1 MFITYRKY
9 SKYSLWAILAC
20 SLSFT
25 SCKKALDFSPED
37 KLDSSKMYNTLADA
51 DAVVLGIYG
60 QVAGLGERYIV
71 LNELRADLMD
81 VTQNANPYLQQVS
94 NHEVAEDNPYADP
107 SAFYKIIFNCN
118 DALKNFKVMERQ
130 GKLSNTEFN
139 QRYSDLAMLRA
150 WLYLQ
155 LGIHFGNVPYIKNTI
170 ESVDQIK
177 SLEDYPKTTFD
188 NLVDSLISDTKDLP
202 YQDPYAYPTGST
214 LVFTTDGA
222 STQKVF
228 ISKAHVLGE
237 LYLWKGN
244 YYEAAKSYKRLLSA
258 EDNNSNIDYLF
269 NFNRIGWSYFNV
281 SFARAQEGSS
291 LVNSLT
297 AGWRSMFALS
307 NTVREWNSEWNW
319 SIPYHNSFAPG
330 NPFIDLFSK
339 SGKYALKPSQKV
351 IDLWNSQTNNAG
363 IPWDPRSKLSYEVAA
378 NGDPV
383 ITKFTDNSGD
393 LLSLLNKGG
402 RWNINRAAGAHLRFA
417 EAANRDG
424 QGRLAYALAN
434 WGLISTFY
442 YGAFTSA
449 GTIAPGNFFE
459 LESEITHEGFGTNRT
474 TFAESSPYYFDARDN
489 ASIVRGVWYRNS
501 GIRGRA
507 TMPRWQFPGIEYG
520 PGTVSGYGS
529 VMTAFNVPQAD
540 LEDKIVEE
548 SALELAFEGERWS
561 DLMRIAKRR
570 HDPAFLADK
579 VYEKLLK
586 ANNPKAGA
594 VRSKLMDMN
603 NWYLPFKLR

>member
-1 MFITYRKY
+1 M
-9 SKYSLWAILAC
+9 
-20 SLSFT
+20 
-25 SCKKALDFSPED
+25 
-37 KLDSSKMYNTLADA
+37 
-51 DAVVLGIYG
+51 
-60 QVAGLGERYIV
+60 
-71 LNELRADLMD
+71 
-81 VTQNANPYLQQVS
+81 
-94 NHEVAEDNPYADP
+94 
-107 SAFYKIIFNCN
+107 
-118 DALKNFKVMERQ
+118 
-130 GKLSNTEFN
+130 
-139 QRYSDLAMLRA
+139 
-150 WLYLQ
+150 
-155 LGIHFGNVPYIKNTI
+155 
-170 ESVDQIK
+170 
-177 SLEDYPKTTFD
+177 
-188 NLVDSLISDTKDLP
+188 
-202 YQDPYAYPTGST
+202 
-214 LVFTTDGA
+214 
-222 STQKVF
+222 
-228 ISKAHVLGE
+228 
-237 LYLWKGN
+237 
-244 YYEAAKSYKRLLSA
+244 
-258 EDNNSNIDYLF
+258 
-269 NFNRIGWSYFNV
+269 
-281 SFARAQEGSS
+281 
-291 LVNSLT
+291 
-297 AGWRSMFALS
+297 
-307 NTVREWNSEWNW
+307 
-319 SIPYHNSFAPG
+319 
-330 NPFIDLFSK
+330 
-339 SGKYALKPSQKV
+339 
-351 IDLWNSQTNNAG
+351 
-363 IPWDPRSKLSYEVAA
+363 
-378 NGDPV
+378 
-383 ITKFTDNSGD
+383 

-459 LESEITHEGFGTNRT
+459 LESEITYEGFGTNRT

-507 TMPRWQFPGIEYG
+507 TMPRWQFSGIEYG

-529 VMTAFNVPQAD
+529 MMTAFNVPQAD

>member
-1 MFITYRKY
+1 MLRIDQKY
-9 SKYSLWAILAC
+9 MIWAIIACILA
-20 SLSFT
+20 LS
-25 SCKKALDFSPED
+25 SCKKALDFLPED
-37 KLDSSKMYNTLADA
+37 KVDSSKMYNTLADA

-60 QVAGLGERYIV
+60 QVATLGDRYIV

-81 VTQNANPYLQQVS
+81 VTANANPYLQQIS
-94 NHEVAEDNPYADP
+94 NHEVASDNPYADP
-107 SAFYKIIFNCN
+107 TAFYKIIFNCN
-118 DALKNFKVMERQ
+118 DALKNFKIMESQ

-139 QRYSDLAMLRA
+139 QRYSDIAVLRA

-155 LGIHFGNVPYIKNTI
+155 LGIHFGNVPYLKTPI
-170 ESVDQIK
+170 ETVDQIAG
-177 SLEDYPKTTFD
+177 LTDYPKTNFD
-188 NLVDSLISDTKDLP
+188 NLIDSLIQDVKDLP
-202 YQDPYAYPTGST
+202 YLENYAYPNGST

-222 STQKVF
+222 NTQKVF
-228 ISKAHVLGE
+228 INKPQVLGE
-237 LYLWKGN
+237 IYLWKGN
-244 YYEAAKSYKRLLSA
+244 YYQAAYWYKKLMSA
-258 EDNNSNIDYLF
+258 EDNNTEIDYLF
-269 NFNRIGWSYFNV
+269 NFNRIGWSYNVV
-281 SFARAQEGSS
+281 SFTRGQEGSS
-291 LVNSLT
+291 LINSLT
-297 AGWRSMFALS
+297 EGWRSMFAVA
-307 NTVREWNSEWNW
+307 NTGKPWNSEWNW
-319 SIPYHNSFAPG
+319 SIPYSNSFAPG
-330 NPFIDLFSK
+330 NPFIELFSK
-339 SGKYALKPSQKV
+339 SGNYELRPSQK
-351 IDLWNSQTNNAG
+351 IMDSWNAQTNNNG
-363 IPWDPRSKLSYEVAA
+363 IPWDPRGKMSYEVAA
-378 NGDPV
+378 DGEPV
-383 ITKFTDNSGD
+383 ITKFTDNATG
-393 LLSLLNKGG
+393 LLNLLNKGG

-459 LESEITHEGFGTNRT
+459 LESEITYDGFGTNRT
-474 TFAESSPYYFDARDN
+474 TYAESSPYYFDARDN

-529 VMTAFNVPQAD
+529 MMTAFDVPKAD
-540 LEDKIVEE
+540 LEDKIIEE
-548 SALELAFEGERWS
+548 SAYELAFEGERWS

-570 HDPAFLADK
+570 NDPAFLADK